1 MCGLKQKC
9 QYYHQN
15 RQYVTPHVGV
25 WIETDMRTK
34 EVPRDS
40 VTPHVGVWIE
50 TSLSQLVTHA
60 WAVTPHVGV
69 WIETDNRNS

>member
-1 MCGLKQKC
+1 MTE
-9 QYYHQN
+9 HS
-15 RQYVTPHVGV
+15 
-25 WIETDMRTK
+25 DMT
-34 EVPRDS
+34 